1 MGTMYS
7 GQIDNTEI
15 SNVARIVGSGKL
27 TGRMEI

>member
-1 MGTMYS
+1 MGIMYS

-15 SNVARIVGSGKL
+15 SNVARIVGSVKL